1 MMKERMMR
9 KGVKK
14 RANEKTWKINARKM
28 RKSAM
33 KKMFVEKC
41 AGR

>member
-14 RANEKTWKINARKM
+14 QANEKTRLINARKM

-33 KKMFVEKC
+33 KRMFVEKC
-41 AGR
+41 AER